1 MKNSEFV
8 IGKVP
13 ITKEEVRAISI
24 SKLNLVKAK
33 NFIDIGAGTG
43 SVSIE
48 AAYNYPNLNVISIE
62 KNDVAIELIEKNIKK
77 FDLKNIE
84 VIKGYAPID
93 VGLNTQV
100 ESIFL
105 GGTGNNLEE
114 IIEWSKNNLV
124 IGGRLVA
131 NFIIMDTFNQTLK
144 LLKKYGF
151 KEIDVSVLNV
161 SKLEKLGKG
170 EYFKP
175 LNPIYIISCEKG
187 ENDYE

>member
-1 MKNSEFV
+1 MKNSEF
-8 IGKVP
+8 ITGKVP

-24 SKLNLVKAK
+24 SKLNLVNAK

-62 KNDVAIELIEKNIKK
+62 KNDVAIELIEKNVKK
-77 FDLKNIE
+77 FNLKNIE

-93 VGLNTQV
+93 IGLNTQV

-114 IIEWSKNNLV
+114 IIEWSKKSLV
-124 IGGRLVA
+124 IGGKLVA
-131 NFIIMDTFNQTLK
+131 NFIIIDTFNQTLK

-175 LNPIYIISCEKG
+175 LNPIYIIYCEKG